1 MAREHVN
8 HDAYRNMKVGPR
20 YKVCKRLGNGV
31 YEKCQTQKYT
41 LSELRKKAGQRQG
54 RPRQVSDYGKQLI
67 EKQRVRFTYGITE
80 RQLTRYVNEATK
92 KTGDSTE
99 TLLAK
104 LEQRLDNIIY
114 RLGLAP
120 TRRAARQM
128 VVHGH
133 VLVNGKKAA
142 IPSHSIKKTDQITI
156 KDTSKKKTA
165 LFENLTE
172 RLAEHKAP
180 NWLTFNIKSMEGT
193 LKSTPNKDN
202 TETMFDLS
210 VVMEYY
216 SR

>member
-1 MAREHVN
+1 MAHEHVS
-8 HDAYRNMKVGPR
+8 HDAYKNMKVGPR

-41 LSELRKKAGQRQG
+41 LSESRRKQGPGQR
-54 RPRQVSDYGKQLI
+54 RPRQLSDYGKQLL
-67 EKQRVRFTYGITE
+67 EKQRVRYTYGITE
-80 RQLTRYVNEATK
+80 KQLTRYVNEATA
-92 KTGDSTE
+92 KTGDATE
-99 TLLAK
+99 TLLST
-104 LEQRLDNIIY
+104 LERRLDNVVY

-133 VLVNGKKAA
+133 VRVNGKKAG
-142 IPSHSIKKTDQITI
+142 IPSHIVKENDKITV
-156 KDTSKKKTA
+156 KETSKKLA
-165 LFENLTE
+165 LFENLTD

-180 NWLTFNIKSMEGT
+180 NWLTFNAKSMEGM
-193 LKSTPNKDN
+193 LKGVPNKEN
-202 TETMFDLS
+202 TETMFDLG